1 MELLLRFVES
11 KLKTVAPA
19 PVLTPFLDVQFPPRT
34 GPVFACPC
42 KKTGITD

>member
-11 KLKTVAPA
+11 KLKAVAPA
-19 PVLTPFLDVQFPPRT
+19 PVRTPVLDVQFPPRT
-34 GPVFACPC
+34 SPVFAYPC